1 MLKKALSLVFF
12 FVLTYG
18 IAVAQEDIPDSVKF
32 NLNNPLGAV
41 YTHLYYLQ
49 PDSYDTK
56 KAASTIN
63 EADQKKAENLAVKL
77 KQVLDGKGLYVDMGL
92 IPKEAN
98 YTDTTTDKH
107 RYILFDKFPE
117 IYVER
122 VDGKW
127 LYSKRTV
134 DAIPGLHK
142 EVYPYGSDILVNR
155 FGEFG
160 QERFLGLFVWQYLG
174 MLIIAAITALL
185 YLILK
190 WIAGLIIKELIKSPK
205 VPRNQRIV
213 MQKAAGPISMM
224 ILTMILEQMV
234 PILQLPIN
242 LAKYVVLVLDVLTP
256 VYGTLAVYR
265 LTDLVGIYMW
275 KQAEASD
282 TTLDDQLVPLV
293 SKLLKII
300 VIIIGFFIVLSI
312 VGVNVTALLAGLSIG
327 GLALALAA
335 QDTIKNLFGSLMI
348 FLDRPFQI
356 GDWVQANGVDG
367 TVEEVGFRS
376 TRVRTFANSLVTVP
390 NGEIANMTVD
400 NMGLRIYRR
409 YKASISLTYDTPPD
423 LIEMYVEGLKQI
435 VVNHPATRKDY
446 YEIHMNEMGA
456 ASLNILFYIFFDVPT
471 WSEELKARHE
481 IILETMR
488 LAEKLN
494 VRFAFPTQTLHIEE
508 MPGQNSLTPQ
518 YKLDKAEMDKNIA
531 LFLEDYKKRYP
542 N

>member
-1 MLKKALSLVFF
+1 MLKKATYLVFF
-12 FVLTYG
+12 FVLSVITA
-18 IAVAQEDIPDSVKF
+18 IAQEDIPDTIKLS
-32 NLNNPLGAV
+32 LNNPLGVV

-49 PDSYDTK
+49 PDSYDAE
-56 KAASTIN
+56 KAASAIN
-63 EADQKKAENLAVKL
+63 EEDPKKAEDLAVKL
-77 KQVLDGKGLYVDMGL
+77 KQVLDGKGLYVDMGI
-92 IPKEAN
+92 IPQEAN
-98 YTDTTTDKH
+98 YTDSTTGKH
-107 RYILFDKFPE
+107 RYILFEKYPE
-117 IYVER
+117 IYVEK
-122 VDGKW
+122 VDEKW
-127 LYSKRTV
+127 LYSRRTV
-134 DAIPGLHK
+134 DAIPALHK
-142 EVYPYGSDILVNR
+142 EVYPYGSNILVNL

-160 QERFLGLFVWQYLG
+160 QNRFLGLYAWQYLG

-185 YLILK
+185 HLLFT
-190 WIAGLIIKELIKSPK
+190 WIAGLIIKQLIKSPK
-205 VPRNQRIV
+205 VPKDQRIV

-234 PILQLPIN
+234 PTLQLPIN

-265 LTDLVGIYMW
+265 LTDLAGIYLW
-275 KQAEASD
+275 KQAEASE

-300 VIIIGFFIVLSI
+300 VVIIGFFIVLSI

-400 NMGLRIYRR
+400 NLGMRVYRR
-409 YKASISLTYDTPPD
+409 YKALISLTYDTPPD
-423 LIEMYVEGLKQI
+423 LIEKYVEGLRQI

-456 ASLNILFYIFFDVPT
+456 TSLNILFYIFFDVPT

-531 LFLEDYKKRYP
+531 LFLEDYKKRYQD
-542 N
+542 